1 MKNINVL
8 ELILSLE
15 HIVSANDTIVKN
27 CQILH
32 YNRTSKETY
41 VETRV
46 RLCNK
51 QKNK

>member
-8 ELILSLE
+8 ELILNLE
-15 HIVSANDTIVKN
+15 RIVSANNAVVKN

-46 RLCNK
+46 PLSNK